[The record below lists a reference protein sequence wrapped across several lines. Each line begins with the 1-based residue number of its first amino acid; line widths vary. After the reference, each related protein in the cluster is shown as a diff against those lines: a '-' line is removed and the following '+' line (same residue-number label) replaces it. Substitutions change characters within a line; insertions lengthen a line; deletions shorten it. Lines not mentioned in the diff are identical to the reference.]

1 MRSYALLPAML
12 IPVVV
17 AGCVSTETHTRTV
30 EELEAVKKS
39 TARELEQAKRQA
51 DALIK
56 ALEDEKAKL
65 AQELSAEQAA
75 GSRTRQALVTSNEN
89 LDRAL
94 AGQRRLEEDAK
105 RLQEEARQAQI
116 TAGEL
121 RRERDLLRVKSDD
134 LERKLETAQ
143 QESAAAAKAVDD
155 ANKRIG
161 ALEKEKQ
168 ETVAALTDA
177 QNANRDLAAKLEAE
191 QGKVAGLQQDKQR
204 LMGGTTTAQEEIA
217 RLQKRAGE
225 LETDAARVKDLERRL
240 SERDQLIGTLRQE
253 AADRNVVA
261 AKAALLAED
270 QEKSKQRVAA
280 LTSELA
286 ALGEEAARV
295 KREREQLAADLDD
308 ARRRL
313 KAEEAEKARLE
324 QERAAKEAEIQRLT
338 KTHDDLAKSLQDEI
352 AKGDIKLKQV
362 RDRLT
367 INMVDRVLFDSGQA
381 QVKPAGLKVLKQVS
395 DVLKKVADKQIRIEG
410 HTDNVPIGVK
420 LREKFATN
428 WELSTARAT
437 SVVRYLIEEG
447 GIDRTMISAGGYADT
462 RPVESNDTEAG
473 KSSNRRIEI
482 VLYPKDLAE
491 IVSADR

>member
-143 QESAAAAKAVDD
+143 QESAAAAKSVDD

-225 LETDAARVKDLERRL
+225 LETDAARVKDACP
-240 SERDQLIGTLRQE
+240 S
-253 AADRNVVA
+253 A
-261 AKAALLAED
+261 
-270 QEKSKQRVAA
+270 
-280 LTSELA
+280 
-286 ALGEEAARV
+286 
-295 KREREQLAADLDD
+295 
-308 ARRRL
+308 
-313 KAEEAEKARLE
+313 
-324 QERAAKEAEIQRLT
+324 
-338 KTHDDLAKSLQDEI
+338 
-352 AKGDIKLKQV
+352 
-362 RDRLT
+362 
-367 INMVDRVLFDSGQA
+367 
-381 QVKPAGLKVLKQVS
+381 
-395 DVLKKVADKQIRIEG
+395 
-410 HTDNVPIGVK
+410 
-420 LREKFATN
+420 
-428 WELSTARAT
+428 
-437 SVVRYLIEEG
+437 
-447 GIDRTMISAGGYADT
+447 IS
-462 RPVESNDTEAG
+462 
-473 KSSNRRIEI
+473 
-482 VLYPKDLAE
+482 
-491 IVSADR
+491 